1 MADGRWQI
9 LDSSAPLPLPFIY
22 DPPSTIYH
30 LNSVIPGEVI
40 TPDGVIELNVG
51 LAKLK
56 LAVAN
61 TGDRPVQVGSHFHFF
76 EVNRA
81 LEFDRAAAFG
91 QHLDIPAAT
100 ALRFEPGDE
109 REVKL
114 VPYGGKR
121 EVYGFNNLVDG
132 PTSGEFGA
140 PSKDRAVTLAKQ
152 RGFRSKSRG

>member
-1 MADGRWQI
+1 MAGVKAGPAIAADV
-9 LDSSAPLPLPFIY
+9 
-22 DPPSTIYH
+22 DPATTKVPIGGYVCQPEPVAFHDDLQVT
-30 LNSVIPGEVI
+30 
-40 TPDGVIELNVG
+40 T
-51 LAKLK
+51 LK
-56 LAVAN
+56 VRN

-91 QHLDIPAAT
+91 QHLNIPAST

-121 EVYGFNNLVDG
+121 AVYGFNNLVDG
-132 PTSGEFGA
+132 PTRGQVRRAAQEPR
-140 PSKDRAVTLAKQ
+140 PSRSRAK
-152 RGFRSKSRG
+152 RGFRSVRR